1 MPIIQF
7 AKPAFDV
14 GFATNDIEGYTAF
27 WSSRVGLPYDHLA
40 KLGGGFHQHRWRLGD
55 SIIKVNHTR
64 AALRDVPSGGYAG
77 LSLAHTDEAAL
88 HTPDGV
94 PVALA
99 PAGNSDLTLH
109 AKTSDLDAF
118 VRFYS
123 EALGLVR
130 DGMDALTLGRSRII
144 AEPGA
149 PARVDGWRE
158 RGLRYM
164 TVQIF
169 DCDGLTAALE
179 RAGVEI
185 GMAPKTVGQVRY
197 SFIRDPDG
205 NWIELSERASLTGKP
220 VPTG

>member
-1 MPIIQF
+1 MPQLTF

-14 GFATNDIEGYTAF
+14 GFATNDIDGHTSF
-27 WSSRVGLPYDHLA
+27 WSDMVGLPYDHLA
-40 KLGGGFHQHRWRLGD
+40 KLGGGFHQHRWKLGE

-64 AALRDVPSGGYAG
+64 TPLGETPPGGFKRLAV
-77 LSLAHTDEAAL
+77 AHTSTEM
-88 HTPDGV
+88 HKTPDGT
-94 PVALA
+94 PVLLA
-99 PAGNSDLTLH
+99 PSATADLTLH
-109 AKTSDLDAF
+109 TVTADLDAF
-118 VRFYS
+118 MRFYS
-123 EALGLVR
+123 DGLGLAV
-130 DGMDALTLGRSRII
+130 DGMDALMLGRSRIV
-144 AEPGA
+144 AKPGA

-179 RAGVEI
+179 RAGVEV
-185 GMAPKTVGQVRY
+185 GAPPRTVGQVRY